1 MQLIAL
7 RSNLHHVYSLYET
20 AEQQKTLTEEMVESY
35 DSALETDNVKSEED
49 KAEVLKEHWDMNYL
63 EHEVRRLTNVIDQ
76 QIHEIARLKVEKVE
90 LMEQVQF
97 LSQPHYTTFPQ
108 PDAVATQTS
117 QLVKDLQ
124 REVTRLDKL
133 NKEYEKDL
141 LQARLQLDE
150 QLQLQQ
156 VYW

>member
-1 MQLIAL
+1 MIAL

-35 DSALETDNVKSEED
+35 DSAVDAEHATSEE
-49 KAEVLKEHWDMNYL
+49 ANLEEVKEKWDMNYL
-63 EHEVRRLTNVIDQ
+63 EHEVRRLANVIDQ

-97 LSQPHYTTFPQ
+97 LSQPHYTTFQQ
-108 PDAVATQTS
+108 PEIAAAQATQ
-117 QLVKDLQ
+117 LIRDLQ
-124 REVTRLDKL
+124 REVTRLDKQ

-156 VYW
+156 VIIIN